1 MQIQCTRG
9 VIQKYVKIGKLRYRI
24 INVDT
29 MYTCGNTDICKNRKT
44 KIQKH

>member
-1 MQIQCTRG
+1 MQIQCTHG
-9 VIQKYVKIGKLRYRI
+9 VIQKYVKIGKLRYRN

-29 MYTCGNTDICKNRKT
+29 MYTWGYTDICKNRKT